1 MFERIDRIVGELA
14 VLSAELDADVLTGK
28 QAQRVVCAGSDIE
41 RFGVMLKTLAMRR
54 VDATDAWKHAGARSA
69 QAWLANTTGTTM
81 SDAYAT
87 VELAEQL
94 EQLPVIAD
102 AARRGLLSPGK
113 ARMIADAA
121 SKDPG
126 SETGLLDVARF
137 GSVTRLQKEC
147 AAARQRG
154 AGGDAMAQI
163 HGRRSFRDWT
173 DPEGA
178 YRFEGTMTPDKGA
191 RFKSALEGFADQVFG
206 DARRAGI
213 RDRYE
218 AYRADAL
225 VRMADAALA
234 TATRSADTDQQQPAV
249 PRFTERRTQ
258 LVGIVD
264 VAALE
269 RGYTVAGETCEI
281 AGVGPVDL
289 AGLRRVCGDAIVDII
304 VTDGVDVRTLA
315 HAGRTVTRAQYA
327 ALLAEGYEC
336 NVAGCGNTRY
346 LEIDHLG
353 EGWAVNRLTCNGE
366 LAFKCT
372 HCHDLKTYKGWT
384 DGPLQPNGKRTL
396 IPPDRPPPDE

>member
-28 QAQRVVCAGSDIE
+28 QAQRLVCAGSDIE
-41 RFGVMLKTLAMRR
+41 RFGVVVKTLAMRR
-54 VDATDAWKHAGARSA
+54 VDATDAWKHAGARSP

-94 EQLPVIAD
+94 EQLPVIAQ
-102 AARRGLLSPGK
+102 AARQGQLSPGK

-126 SETGLLDVARF
+126 SETGLLELARY

-163 HGRRSFRDWT
+163 HARRSFRDWT
-173 DPEGA
+173 DPDGA

-191 RFKSALEGFADQVFG
+191 RFKSALEGFADQVFE
-206 DARRAGI
+206 DARRAGV

-225 VRMADAALA
+225 IGMADAAIATTRAAADPPDALPKFTASRVQLVLIADA
-234 TATRSADTDQQQPAV
+234 TAWA
-249 PRFTERRTQ
+249 
-258 LVGIVD
+258 
-264 VAALE
+264 
-269 RGYTVAGETCEI
+269 RGDTVAGETREI
-281 AGVGPVDL
+281 AGLGPIDI
-289 AGLRRVCGDAIVDII
+289 ATAKRMCGNAVVDIAI
-304 VTDGVDVRTLA
+304 AKGVDVRTLA

-336 NVAGCGNTRY
+336 NVAGCGNTRN

-353 EGWAVNRLTCNGE
+353 DGWANDHLTCNGQ
-366 LAFKCT
+366 LAWKCP
-372 HCHDLKTYKGWT
+372 HCHDLKSHKRWT